1 MTQHASAPVLCL
13 LFVLCSDLSR
23 AVAQPPFLKPDR
35 RTCPHSMRPAALLHL
50 LLFRDSPIFQAAAQL
65 SFKPDRRAMSRTACD
80 RHLFCLLCSF
90 CFVCFRPTCPLPQSP
105 PRLPHGRHTSAMTM
119 IPLYMHATALSA
131 PSVPLPHSI
140 CSVKPRANHAPARRA
155 HGCQLQLHVHS
166 AGVIESFTLD
176 AQSLWTAAPPS
187 PPPEHL
193 RQQMHRMGLVQ
204 FWGS

>member
-119 IPLYMHATALSA
+119 IPLYMHCDSFVSPQRTLATLDLFCKAQSQPRASA
-131 PSVPLPHSI
+131 AGARLPTAIACAQRRRDRELHTRCAVAVDSCTPLPT
-140 CSVKPRANHAPARRA
+140 PRAFAP
-155 HGCQLQLHVHS
+155 
-166 AGVIESFTLD
+166 TD
-176 AQSLWTAAPPS
+176 AQNGARAVL
-187 PPPEHL
+187 
-193 RQQMHRMGLVQ
+193 G
-204 FWGS
+204 